1 MIFVSDY
8 RVLKLKSSSRILA
21 KRSTG
26 DRVSVADAR
35 NALGDRSGKNF
46 YDSRYSLEGDK
57 RLAREE
63 KGEVRI
69 AL

>member
-1 MIFVSDY
+1 
-8 RVLKLKSSSRILA
+8 
-21 KRSTG
+21 
-26 DRVSVADAR
+26 VSVADAR